1 MSRIIQRV
9 AKKELIQTFR
19 DRKMLGVLL
28 IAPVV
33 QVVLFGFAVN
43 LDLTA
48 QPVAVADADRTRA
61 SREIVQAIAGGD
73 GFNVVMFARD
83 EDEAERALETGEASL
98 ALLVPRGYGE
108 RLAEGRAEIALVVDG
123 SDSNTAVRAGQEA
136 GQILTAQA
144 IGSQRAKIAAV
155 LAAAGRTAD
164 SGIPEIAI
172 EPRVFFNPQLRSA
185 IFLVPGVLALV
196 LAVITMMLTAMGLT
210 REKEMGTLEQIMV
223 TPIRPVE
230 LMLGKTL
237 PFAVLGLLDL
247 GVALSIAV
255 LVFDLPVR
263 GSLVEI
269 YAATLL
275 YLMTTLGTGLFV
287 STVSATQQQA
297 MLTTFFILLPA
308 LMLSGLIFP
317 IDNMPEP
324 VQWLTQLNPLRHY
337 IEIARGVLVKGASLA
352 DLWRQTASLAAI
364 GVVVLAGAS
373 LRFRKRIA

>member
-1 MSRIIQRV
+1 MMRIVQRV

-28 IAPVV
+28 IAPII

-48 QPVAVADADRTRA
+48 QPLAVADADRSRE
-61 SREIVQAIAGGD
+61 SREIVRAIAEDD
-73 GFNVVMFARD
+73 GFTLAVSARD
-83 EDEAERALETGEASL
+83 EAEAEGALDTGDASL
-98 ALLVPRGYGE
+98 ALLVPRGYAA
-108 RLAEGRAEIALVVDG
+108 RLAEGRAEVALVVDG

-144 IGSQRAKIAAV
+144 IGGQRGKIEAA
-155 LAAAGRTAD
+155 LAASGRSAD
-164 SGIPEIAI
+164 RGIPQLVI
-172 EPRVFFNPQLRSA
+172 EPRVLFNPQLRSA
-185 IFLVPGVLALV
+185 VFLVPGVLALV

-210 REKEMGTLEQIMV
+210 REKELGTLEQLMV
-223 TPIRPVE
+223 TPIRPAE

-247 GVALSIAV
+247 GVALSVAV
-255 LVFDLPVR
+255 VVFDLPVH

-275 YLMTTLGTGLFV
+275 YLMTTLGMGLFI

-297 MLTTFFILLPA
+297 MLTTFFFLLPA
-308 LMLSGLIFP
+308 LMLSGLVFP

-324 VQWLTQLNPLRHY
+324 VQWLTQANPLRHY
-337 IEIARGVLVKGASLA
+337 IEIVRGVLVKGASLS
-352 DLWRQTASLAAI
+352 DLWRQAAT
-364 GVVVLAGAS
+364 LAGLGVLVLGSAS

>member
-1 MSRIIQRV
+1 MSRIVQRV

-48 QPVAVADADRTRA
+48 QPLAVADADRTRA
-61 SREIVQAIAGGD
+61 SRELVRALAEGD
-73 GFNVVMFARD
+73 GFDVARFAAD
-83 EDEAERALETGEASL
+83 EDAAERGLETGDAAL
-98 ALLVPRGYGE
+98 ALLVPRGYGA
-108 RLAEGRAEIALVVDG
+108 RLAAGSAEIALVVDG
-123 SDSNTAVRAGQEA
+123 ADSNTAVRAGQEA

-144 IGSQRAKIAAV
+144 IRGQRARIAAA
-155 LAAAGRTAD
+155 LAASGRAAD
-164 SGIPEIAI
+164 RGIPEIAI
-172 EPRVFFNPQLRSA
+172 EPRVLFNPQLRSA

-196 LAVITMMLTAMGLT
+196 LAVITTMLTAMGLT

-237 PFAVLGLLDL
+237 PFAALGLLDL
-247 GVALSIAV
+247 GVALAVAV

-263 GSLVEI
+263 GSLPEI

-275 YLMTTLGTGLFV
+275 YLMTTLGLGLFV

-308 LMLSGLIFP
+308 LMLSGLVFP
-317 IDNMPEP
+317 IDNMPAP
-324 VQWLTQLNPLRHY
+324 VQWLTQANPLRHY
-337 IEIARGVLVKGASLA
+337 IEIVRGVAVKGAALA
-352 DLWRQTASLAAI
+352 DLWRQTLTLA
-364 GVVVLAGAS
+364 GLGLLVLAGAS

>member
-1 MSRIIQRV
+1 MSRIVKCV

-28 IAPVV
+28 VAPVV

-48 QPVAVADADRTRA
+48 QPLAVADADRTRA
-61 SREIVQAIAGGD
+61 SREIVRAIAKSD
-73 GFNVVMFARD
+73 GFAVAVAASD
-83 EDEAERALETGEASL
+83 EAEAERALETGAASL
-98 ALLVPRGYGE
+98 ALLVPRGFGE
-108 RLAEGRAEIALVVDG
+108 RLAAGSAEVALVVDG
-123 SDSNTAVRAGQEA
+123 ADSNTALRAGQEA
-136 GQILTAQA
+136 GQILAAQA
-144 IGSQRAKIAAV
+144 IGSQRAKIAAA
-155 LAAAGRTAD
+155 LAASGRSAD
-164 SGIPEIAI
+164 LGIPELSI

-210 REKEMGTLEQIMV
+210 REKETGTLEQIMV
-223 TPIRPVE
+223 TPIRPAE

-237 PFAVLGLLDL
+237 PFAALGLLDL
-247 GVALSIAV
+247 GVALSTSVI
-255 LVFDLPVR
+255 VFDLPVR

-275 YLMTTLGTGLFV
+275 YLMTTLGMGLFV

-308 LMLSGLIFP
+308 LMLSGMIFP
-317 IDNMPEP
+317 IENMPEP
-324 VQWLTQLNPLRHY
+324 VQWLTQANPLRHY

-352 DLWRQTASLAAI
+352 DLWRQTLSLAAI

>member
-1 MSRIIQRV
+1 MIRIVQRV

-48 QPVAVADADRTRA
+48 QPLAVADADRTRA
-61 SREIVQAIAGGD
+61 SREIVRAITESD
-73 GFNVVMFARD
+73 GFTLTVSARD
-83 EDEAERALETGEASL
+83 EAEAERALETGEASL
-98 ALLVPRGYGE
+98 ALLVPRGYGA
-108 RLAEGRAEIALVVDG
+108 RLAAGSAEIALVVDG

-144 IGSQRAKIAAV
+144 IGGQRAKIAGA
-155 LAAAGRTAD
+155 LAAAGRTSD
-164 SGIPEIAI
+164 RGIPEIAI
-172 EPRVFFNPQLRSA
+172 EPRIFFNPQLRSA

-223 TPIRPVE
+223 TPIRPLD

-247 GVALSIAV
+247 GLSLSIAV

-263 GSLVEI
+263 GSLVEV

-275 YLMTTLGTGLFV
+275 YLMTTLGMGLFI

-297 MLTTFFILLPA
+297 MLTAFFFLLPA

-324 VQWLTQLNPLRHY
+324 VQWLTQVNPLRHY
-337 IEIARGVLVKGASLA
+337 IEIVRGVLVKGASLG
-352 DLWRQTASLAAI
+352 DLWRQTGSLAAL
-364 GVVVLAGAS
+364 GALVLAGAS